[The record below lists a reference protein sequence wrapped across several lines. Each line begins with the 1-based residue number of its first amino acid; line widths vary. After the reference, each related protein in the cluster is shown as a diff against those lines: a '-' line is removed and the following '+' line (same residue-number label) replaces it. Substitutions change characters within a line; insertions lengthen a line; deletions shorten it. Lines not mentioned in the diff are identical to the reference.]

1 MATQTNGRAALLELA
16 LNDDELGVPAAD
28 VFETDRDL
36 VVRVRLAAGAL
47 ELRVPR
53 AAVAHDAS
61 HPAHPVHH
69 ITGCNPDAAPS

>member
-16 LNDDELGVPAAD
+16 LHDDQHGVSAAD
-28 VFETDRDL
+28 VFETERDV
-36 VVRVRLAAGAL
+36 VVRMRLAAGRL

-53 AAVAHDAS
+53 AVVAHD
-61 HPAHPVHH
+61 PATTHPVHH